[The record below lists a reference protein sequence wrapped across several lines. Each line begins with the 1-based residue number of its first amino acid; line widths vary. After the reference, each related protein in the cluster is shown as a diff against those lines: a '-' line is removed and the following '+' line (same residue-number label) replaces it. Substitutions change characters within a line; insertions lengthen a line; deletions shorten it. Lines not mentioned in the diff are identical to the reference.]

1 MAYAL
6 LSVFDKTNL
15 LPLAIGLQ
23 AKGYA
28 LLASGN
34 TAAYLSSHGLQVT
47 QVSDYTHMPEM
58 LGGRV
63 KTLHPAIH
71 AGLLARETESDQ
83 NELARFGFVN
93 IDVVVVNL
101 YPFEKTAQNTH
112 TTRSD
117 IIEQIDIGGVCLL
130 RAAAKNHERVTV
142 LCDPEDYPIAIQ
154 TLASTNSISLQTRQ
168 RLAAK
173 AFTVTARYDTAISQ
187 YLADEPAQMLTLYP
201 HTNLRYGEN
210 PHQEAKLYTFS
221 EHQGPLGGKLL
232 SDKPL
237 SYNNLLDLD
246 AAFKTV
252 SGFED
257 PTVCIIKHVSACGIA
272 SASHL
277 HEAFLLALACDPVSA
292 FGGIIGCNR
301 IIDEQTVEAFGK
313 LFIECIVAPGFTDA
327 ALHLLKKRPNCR
339 LLQIDD
345 FTSSP
350 VVEYRSIH
358 RGILEQ
364 TQDISEAN
372 PEFWQI
378 VSHKTPTS
386 DHMASLVFAWRA
398 CQPIKSNA
406 IVLVQ
411 QTATVGIGSGQPNR
425 VDCLHIAAQRAGD
438 KTQGAILASDAFFP
452 FADTVHAAADYGISA
467 IVQPGGSI
475 RDNEVI
481 QAANERGL
489 ILIFTGKRHF
499 RH

>member
-15 LPLAIGLQ
+15 LPLAVSLQ
-23 AKGYA
+23 TKGYT

-34 TAAYLSSHGLQVT
+34 TAAYITSHGLQVT

-71 AGLLARETESDQ
+71 AGLLARETEADQ
-83 NELARFGFVN
+83 NELARFGFSN

-101 YPFEKTAQNTH
+101 YPFEKTVQSTH
-112 TTRSD
+112 ATRSD

-142 LCDPEDYPIAIQ
+142 LCDPEDYTTIIQ
-154 TLASTNSISLQTRQ
+154 TLTADEPVSEQARQ
-168 RLAAK
+168 KLAAK
-173 AFTVTARYDTAISQ
+173 AFALTARYDTAISQ
-187 YLADEPAQMLTLYP
+187 YLANEPVQTLTLYP
-201 HTNLRYGEN
+201 RSNLRYGEN
-210 PHQEAKLYTFS
+210 PHQQAKLYTFS

-232 SDKPL
+232 SDKQL

-252 SGFED
+252 SGFKD
-257 PTVCIIKHVSACGIA
+257 PTVCIVKHVSACGIA
-272 SASHL
+272 SASYL
-277 HEAFLLALACDPVSA
+277 HEAFPLALACDPVSA

-301 IIDEQTVEAFGK
+301 IVDQQTVEAFGK
-313 LFIECIVAPGFTDA
+313 LFIECIVAPGFTVE
-327 ALHLLKKRPNCR
+327 ALHLLHKRPNCR

-345 FTSSP
+345 FKPSSA
-350 VVEYRSIH
+350 VEYRSIH
-358 RGILEQ
+358 LGILEQ
-364 TQDISEAN
+364 TQDTSEAD
-372 PEFWQI
+372 PESWQI
-378 VSHKTPTS
+378 VSHKKPTS
-386 DHMASLVFAWRA
+386 EHMASLVFAWRA
-398 CQPIKSNA
+398 CQPVKSNT

-425 VDCLHIAAQRAGD
+425 VDCLHIAAKRAGN
-438 KTQGAILASDAFFP
+438 KAKGAILASDAFFP

-475 RDNEVI
+475 RDHEVI
-481 QAANERGL
+481 EAANERGMTL
-489 ILIFTGKRHF
+489 ILTGKRHF